1 MNRES
6 KIIGMLA
13 NAIGNEQRKQDSR
26 DGSER
31 DWTDLEMERS
41 LIERAPHRPIP
52 LMWSAPQQKRTP

>member
-6 KIIGMLA
+6 KIVGTVA

-31 DWTDLEMERS
+31 DWTDLEMECS
-41 LIERAPHRPIP
+41 LIGRAPHHPIP
-52 LMWSAPQQKRTP
+52 LM